1 LSSLANAKARAH
13 PRPLLLAFV
22 LAGVVL
28 AWSFNFIAGKV
39 ALRHLNPL
47 ALASLRIELAAL
59 ILLFLYLSRSQATRF
74 QARDFW
80 TFAVLGFFGVV
91 MNSGLFT
98 IGLAFTTAGHS
109 SIICGWGPLLVLL
122 LARTQGLESLTFGK
136 LGGMALS
143 SIGVVILATE
153 KGLAFH
159 SPELVGDVITLV
171 GSTGFAL
178 YTVFAKK
185 VAARYDSLSM
195 NTFNNVAGAILLL
208 PLAIY
213 EGIRLD
219 WHSVGWAGWIGLLY
233 MAAIISVASYLLY
246 YWALRHMSASRLAA
260 ISYFEPVLV
269 VILGILFLG
278 EHLTRSLL
286 VGGALVLIGVYITE
300 RSRG

>member
-1 LSSLANAKARAH
+1 MSSLANTKARAH
-13 PRPLLLAFV
+13 PSPLLLAFA
-22 LAGVVL
+22 LAAIVL

-47 ALASLRIELAAL
+47 ALVSFRIELAAL
-59 ILLFLYLSRSQATRF
+59 ILLLLYLSRPQAVRF

-80 TFAVLGFFGVV
+80 TFAILGLFGVV

-109 SIICGWGPLLVLL
+109 SIILAGGPLLVLL
-122 LARTQGLESLTFGK
+122 LARAQGLESLTLGK
-136 LGGMALS
+136 LGGMGLS
-143 SIGVVILATE
+143 CIGVVILATE
-153 KGLAFH
+153 KGLASH
-159 SPELVGDVITLV
+159 SPTLAGDLITFL

-208 PLAIY
+208 PLAIR

-219 WHSVGWAGWIGLLY
+219 WADVGWAGWIGVAY
-233 MAAIISVASYLLY
+233 MAAVVSVASYLLY

-260 ISYFEPVLV
+260 ISYCQPVLV
-269 VILGILFLG
+269 VLLGILLLG
-278 EHLTRSLL
+278 EHITRSLL
-286 VGGALVLIGVYITE
+286 IGGTLVLIGVYITE